1 MRKNRRLLKWTHLGL
16 ALLGALAA
24 AQSLMQ
30 AAGWEPFAIPE
41 VLVVLPLSIS
51 LLLRSVSEFNEAET
65 EYLDSKQ
72 E

>member
-1 MRKNRRLLKWTHLGL
+1 MKWTHLGL

-41 VLVVLPLSIS
+41 VLEVLPLSIS

>member
-1 MRKNRRLLKWTHLGL
+1 MKWTHLGL

-30 AAGWEPFAIPE
+30 AAGWKPFAIPG

>member
-1 MRKNRRLLKWTHLGL
+1 MKWTHLGL

-30 AAGWEPFAIPE
+30 AAGWEPFAIPG